1 MAEGHELRYHVVTKC
16 IGLMTKQELD
26 TKSVESSTSELLRL
40 EER

>member
-26 TKSVESSTSELLRL
+26 TKSVEMNYFAWRKGDV
-40 EER
+40 

>member
-26 TKSVESSTSELLRL
+26 TKSERL
-40 EER
+40 